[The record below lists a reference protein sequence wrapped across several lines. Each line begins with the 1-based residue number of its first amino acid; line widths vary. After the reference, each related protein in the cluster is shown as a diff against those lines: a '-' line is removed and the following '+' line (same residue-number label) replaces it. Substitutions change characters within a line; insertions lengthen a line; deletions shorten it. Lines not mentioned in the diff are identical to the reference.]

1 MIHDNSARQS
11 SRDQI
16 PGEPGILEVRPGC
29 SRPVFFFSSSYLLP
43 SIVGLGIHCKHS
55 NPAMDP
61 IKETVY

>member
-1 MIHDNSARQS
+1 MITRLDN
-11 SRDQI
+11 
-16 PGEPGILEVRPGC
+16 PLGIKYLVNRAFLRCALAVHAQG
-29 SRPVFFFSSSYLLP
+29 FSSVCSSELLP